1 VEDEEALKTSALVS
15 QLTNAVENQV
25 DNFLADGVMTTCVI
39 VGSILLSGDELFGME
54 QLTVSASA
62 DLIDYGWLEIDEDS
76 PWDVFTGSGLTEEG
90 VEGVISTSNG
100 LVTGHL
106 SIRLDSVFQA
116 VELPAGITD
125 LDTSLSDMDGD
136 ALTHD
141 EELPL
146 LVFTS

>member
-1 VEDEEALKTSALVS
+1 MCIITEL
-15 QLTNAVENQV
+15 LT
-25 DNFLADGVMTTCVI
+25 
-39 VGSILLSGDELFGME
+39 
-54 QLTVSASA
+54 
-62 DLIDYGWLEIDEDS
+62 DYGWLEIDEDC

-106 SIRLDSVFQA
+106 SIRLDSVFQT

-136 ALTHD
+136 TLTLEQSETHVNF
-141 EELPL
+141 EFVRRYSSSMVANIPMGVRSVPRGNEGIE
-146 LVFTS
+146 

>member
-1 VEDEEALKTSALVS
+1 MCIITEL
-15 QLTNAVENQV
+15 LT
-25 DNFLADGVMTTCVI
+25 
-39 VGSILLSGDELFGME
+39 
-54 QLTVSASA
+54 
-62 DLIDYGWLEIDEDS
+62 DYGWLEIDEDS

-106 SIRLDSVFQA
+106 SIRLDPVFQA

-136 ALTHD
+136 TLTLEKNNCRTSPVTALCNIA
-141 EELPL
+141 LPRC
-146 LVFTS
+146 